1 MRRIALFGSLLC
13 SLAPTALLAQTS
25 VDGGSQMSYSA
36 FDVSYLVDVEIDGG
50 GGGNADGDGFE
61 FGGSYSLNDKFYL
74 LGSWQEQSLDF
85 GIDGRQLELGGGFHT
100 PLGNTVDFVA
110 TLSYIDAEIEVGNFS
125 ADDDGLALG
134 GGVRARLSDSFEL
147 GANLKLI
154 DFDESGSD
162 TGYTVGGRW
171 FFVDNMA
178 ITASADFFDDVD
190 VLRVGFRAEF

>member
-1 MRRIALFGSLLC
+1 MKRIALFGSLLC
-13 SLAPTALLAQTS
+13 LLAPTALLAQAS
-25 VDGGSQMSYSA
+25 VDSGSQMSYSA
-36 FDVSYLVDVEIDGG
+36 FDASYLVDVEIDGT
-50 GGGNADGDGFE
+50 NIDGDGFE

-74 LGSWQEQSLDF
+74 LGSWQEQSFDQ

-110 TLSYIDAEIEVGNFS
+110 TLSYLDAEIESNFGS

-154 DFDESGSD
+154 DFDQSGSD

-171 FFVDNMA
+171 FFADSMA